1 MEQQQQERLFGL
13 RVSYEVVSIGSIV
26 FNPHNLR
33 GFLRSPEQIARLAY
47 TIRKDGLLNNPI
59 VSFTTGGIL
68 AVAGEQRLMAHRQ
81 LVNDGFQ
88 QYARVF
94 CKVLEGVSD
103 ELAMRILAVENANQ
117 GMHVPIA
124 TANEVY
130 WHYRMSFRDVQH
142 TEALRNIQGI
152 WANEKYAYDALVV
165 PGWLIYYSP
174 TVQNLIAF
182 IGEQRTDLG
191 NARIQETSAKL
202 RAIPLGWWRTIA
214 WPFKPAEH
222 EELLNAPTD
231 TVCNAFDELLRDC
244 VSFVE
249 QGVKGEKARLQ
260 LERKVLPIRERRI
273 LRRLEELEER
283 GERGPA
289 VHELHRGLRNVRT
302 MIRRQQR
309 RA

>member
-1 MEQQQQERLFGL
+1 MEQGSERLFGL
-13 RVSYEVVSIGSIV
+13 RVSYEVVSIDTIM

-59 VSFTTGGIL
+59 VSFTVNGVL

-81 LVNDGFQ
+81 LVKDGYQ
-88 QYARVF
+88 EYTRAF

-117 GMHVPIA
+117 GTHVPIA

-142 TEALRNIQGI
+142 AEALRHIQGI

-165 PGWLIYYSP
+165 PGWMIYHSP
-174 TVQNLIAF
+174 TIQNLIAF
-182 IGEQRTDLG
+182 IGEERTDLG
-191 NARIQETSAKL
+191 NAHIQETSAKL
-202 RAIPLGWWRTIA
+202 RAVPLGWWRTIA

-222 EELLNAPTD
+222 EELLKPPTD
-231 TVCNAFDELLRDC
+231 TVCSAFDELLRDC

-249 QGVKGEKARLQ
+249 QGIKGEKARLQ
-260 LERKVLPIRERRI
+260 LVRKVLPIRERRV
-273 LRRLEELEER
+273 LRRLEELEAQSEH
-283 GERGPA
+283 GPNVSA
-289 VHELHRGLRNVRT
+289 LHRELRSVRT
-302 MIRRQQR
+302 GIRKYQR